1 MKEGLSK
8 IAWTKKA
15 KKGRKN
21 RFSIAHFQAQPWKR
35 KIKRKKEEQERI
47 FVRECERACDCVCV
61 RLL

>member
-35 KIKRKKEEQERI
+35 KIKRKKEKQERI
-47 FVRECERACDCVCV
+47 FVRAIVCVCV
-61 RLL
+61 RA